1 MVVHHN
7 HFVEE
12 LMIPVILLVEIL
24 DCFDIG
30 RVSNQ
35 MRKDI
40 AVHTDSPDDG
50 HIFLLV
56 LGPLH
61 NQGQHWALRLPDLRP
76 SGPAIRRG
84 LIHVDYLSAFHHKLE
99 NLLDERNSQLDHL
112 LFTPGTVETAVDL
125 QIADVELLITVR

>member
-1 MVVHHN
+1 MSPMVVHHN

-24 DCFDIG
+24 DCLDIG

-40 AVHTDSPDDG
+40 AVHTNCPDDG

-61 NQGQHWALRLPDLRP
+61 NQGQH
-76 SGPAIRRG
+76 
-84 LIHVDYLSAFHHKLE
+84 
-99 NLLDERNSQLDHL
+99 
-112 LFTPGTVETAVDL
+112 
-125 QIADVELLITVR
+125 

>member
-1 MVVHHN
+1 MSPMVVHHN

-12 LMIPVILLVEIL
+12 LMIPVILLVEIM
-24 DCFDIG
+24 DCLDIG

-40 AVHTDSPDDG
+40 AVNTDSPDDG

-61 NQGQHWALRLPDLRP
+61 NQGQH
-76 SGPAIRRG
+76 
-84 LIHVDYLSAFHHKLE
+84 
-99 NLLDERNSQLDHL
+99 
-112 LFTPGTVETAVDL
+112 
-125 QIADVELLITVR
+125 